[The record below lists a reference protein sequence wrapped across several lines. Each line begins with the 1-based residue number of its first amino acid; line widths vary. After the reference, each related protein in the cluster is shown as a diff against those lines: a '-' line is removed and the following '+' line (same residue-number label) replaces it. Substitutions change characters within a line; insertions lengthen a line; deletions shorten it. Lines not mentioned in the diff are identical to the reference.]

1 MTSGIA
7 QILGGATLSAK
18 IALERLNDL
27 AFKMLME
34 EGLSKKDEVDA
45 DQKALEMLISTG
57 YDPQSYLDYLSSL
70 KPHLE
75 QGQAK
80 ILSKTHPTI
89 DTRIKLLREFIN
101 KHELDSIQGKKNE
114 KRFKQFMASL

>member
-1 MTSGIA
+1 
-7 QILGGATLSAK
+7 
-18 IALERLNDL
+18 
-27 AFKMLME
+27 ML
-34 EGLSKKDEVDA
+34 LRCLWKKVYQKKDEADA

-80 ILSKTHPTI
+80 VLSKTHPTI
-89 DTRIKLLREFIN
+89 DTRIKLLREFIS
-101 KHELDSIQGKKNE
+101 KHKLDSIQGKKNE
-114 KRFKQFMASL
+114 KRFKQFMVSL